1 MGKKRLH
8 KEEIVK
14 IKQVVHGGQ
23 GLGEAEN
30 GKKIFVWGALP
41 GETVKV
47 QVVKNKKDWAEGFVV
62 EIIEASPDRIE
73 PEEPNIYIATSPW
86 QILNY
91 QKEAN
96 NKQGIL
102 DETFEREGLSI
113 AWQDFY
119 QTKAPYG
126 YRNKMEYNF
135 WYFTETKQVSLALH
149 QRGSHQKIAVKGS
162 MLATEAI
169 NEAGQALIN
178 YINDQGIESRPLK
191 SVILRSDQS
200 GKVGI
205 CLFVNDPGVASAFSG
220 FEYPNS
226 IFEII
231 YSNPKSPA
239 SVTTEVLKESN
250 ETLVDSLLGKRFKYS
265 TRSFFQVN
273 IPVYEKVLEIIARE
287 IKLTSIKKV
296 VDLYSGVGSIGLSVI
311 GDNHDLTMVETSQE
325 STDQA
330 KINML
335 GRKNCHVVTTTA
347 ETALEYITGNEV
359 IVVDPPRVGL
369 HKKVTEKLLD
379 AKPPKIIYL
388 SCNPA
393 TQARDIKAL
402 VNGGY
407 EVISAQGFNFF
418 PRTPHIESLVVLKKH
433 NN

>member
-8 KEEIVK
+8 KEEIIK
-14 IKQVVHGGQ
+14 IEKLVHGGQ
-23 GLGEAEN
+23 GLGGAEN
-30 GKKIFVWGALP
+30 GKKIFAWGALP

-47 QVVKNKKDWAEGFVV
+47 KVVKNKKDWAEGFVV

-73 PEEPNIYIATSPW
+73 PEESNIYLATSPW

-91 QKEAN
+91 EVEGQY
-96 NKQGIL
+96 KQTIL
-102 DETFEREGLSI
+102 AETFRREGLQVT
-113 AWQDFY
+113 WKEFY
-119 QTKAPYG
+119 QPAQALG

-149 QRGSHQKIAVKGS
+149 QRSNQQKIAVKGS
-162 MLATEAI
+162 MLATESI
-169 NEAGQALIN
+169 NKAGQALIN
-178 YINDQGIESRPLK
+178 YINDQGIEARPLK

-200 GKVGI
+200 GNVGI
-205 CLFVNDPGVASAFSG
+205 SLFINDPGVVSAFSG
-220 FEYPNS
+220 FEYLNS

-239 SVTTEVLKESN
+239 SVATEVIKQGGDLLTDN
-250 ETLVDSLLGKRFKYS
+250 LLGKSFKYS

-287 IKLTSIKKV
+287 IKLTGIKKV

-311 GDNHDLTMVETSQE
+311 GENHDLTMVETSQE

-335 GRKNCHVVTTTA
+335 GRENCHVVTTTA
-347 ETALEYITGNEV
+347 EAALEYITGNEV

-407 EVISAQGFNFF
+407 EVVSAQGFNFF
-418 PRTPHIESLVVLKKH
+418 PRTPHIESLVVLKMA
-433 NN
+433 